1 MVSLASPT
9 GGDVTRVLLWTR
21 DPGARDTI
29 PLVLSRIDQPFVR
42 CDSLAGILK
51 EMSSEVGPVM
61 LVLGPTFDEKEA
73 REVRSALVEST
84 GRRVTVVLLE
94 DVLDP
99 LPPRLVL
106 TRDEVRL
113 RLPVRPRT
121 LREVVDAWRGSR
133 ASSHAQSR
141 PPGSDRA

>member
-1 MVSLASPT
+1 MK
-9 GGDVTRVLLWTR
+9 RVFLWTR

-42 CDSLAGILK
+42 CDSVADVLEA
-51 EMSSEVGPVM
+51 MSDETGPVM
-61 LVLGPTFDEKEA
+61 LVLGPSFDEQEA
-73 REVRSALVEST
+73 RTVRSSLVAST

-94 DVLDP
+94 DVLEP

-121 LREVVDAWRGSR
+121 LREVVDVWRGSR
-133 ASSHAQSR
+133 ASSRVQSR
-141 PPGSDRA
+141 PPESDRA

>member
-1 MVSLASPT
+1 MT
-9 GGDVTRVLLWTR
+9 QVLLWTR

-29 PLVLSRIDQPFVR
+29 PLVLSRIGQPFVR
-42 CDSLAGILK
+42 CDAVDDVVASMNA
-51 EMSSEVGPVM
+51 EDGPAM
-61 LVLGPTFDEKEA
+61 LVLGPSFDETEA
-73 REVRSALVEST
+73 RAVREAIVSRT

-121 LREVVDAWRGSR
+121 LREVVDAWRGST
-133 ASSHAQSR
+133 A
-141 PPGSDRA
+141 

>member
-1 MVSLASPT
+1 MK
-9 GGDVTRVLLWTR
+9 RVFLWTR

-42 CDSLAGILK
+42 CDSVADVLEA
-51 EMSSEVGPVM
+51 MSDETGSVM
-61 LVLGPTFDEKEA
+61 LVLGPSFDEQEA
-73 REVRSALVEST
+73 RTVRSCLVAST

-94 DVLDP
+94 DVLEP

-121 LREVVDAWRGSR
+121 LREVVDAWRGSG